1 MLETKY
7 LVHLND
13 QLLCNYS
20 LVLVLTVD
28 CSFQD
33 AQQNGRGE
41 GLLADSVL
49 LLVYVEA
56 LQKVEPDAQ
65 SWVHVLVALLR
76 LFVGETLIL
85 EKESQE
91 INAF

>member
-7 LVHLND
+7 LVQKND

-20 LVLVLTVD
+20 LVLVLTID
-28 CSFQD
+28 SSFED

-49 LLVYVEA
+49 LLVQVEA

-76 LFVGETLIL
+76 LFVRETLIF
-85 EKESQE
+85 EKES
-91 INAF
+91 